1 MFNKCFL
8 SPFYSKPHGGIYV
21 ILNFW
26 CTSFSLSK
34 VKCYGREDSDSSDTW
49 FIFQKVDGKNEIV
62 SLVFMFTLGVMVID
76 GFG

>member
-8 SPFYSKPHGGIYV
+8 SPFYSEPDSGIYV

-34 VKCYGREDSDSSDTW
+34 VKCYGREDSDNSDTW